1 MVLERKH
8 VAFYARSGGVP
19 ENRAERDIVLTYVLR
34 IMSERILPRLGFKGG
49 TCLKKI
55 YFGNTG
61 RFSMDLDFTSID
73 IRPEELREEIRDL
86 LNEKRWYN
94 IDFTIEDENLTP
106 ESYLAVIRYSHD
118 WNSGTVF
125 ELQVSFREQP
135 VFPPSEIPLQNEMY
149 FKYCEFQS
157 FPVQC
162 MQRDEVLSEKI
173 RAAFQRVRSRDLYD
187 LYIFAGR
194 PYNRDTIKALVV
206 VKCWNARDPFNSEL
220 FFDKVE
226 KGDYDW
232 EDLRS
237 LIRKGS
243 LPSEKEVI
251 AKVLDEYKYL
261 GNMDEDLYKII
272 RDSKAHREKN
282 LVKTILADLRD

>member
-1 MVLERKH
+1 
-8 VAFYARSGGVP
+8 
-19 ENRAERDIVLTYVLR
+19 
-34 IMSERILPRLGFKGG
+34 
-49 TCLKKI
+49 
-55 YFGNTG
+55 
-61 RFSMDLDFTSID
+61 MDLDFTSID

-106 ESYLAVIRYSHD
+106 ESYLAVVRYSHD

-125 ELQVSFREQP
+125 ELQVSFREQL

-206 VKCWNARDPFNSEL
+206 AKCWNARDPFNSEL

-237 LIRKGS
+237 LVRRGS

-272 RDSKAHREKN
+272 RDSKSHREKN